1 MSLTKKAI
9 DSDDDDD
16 TASTS
21 TTKTNKKRKASDSSS
36 QTNLDEHY
44 DNFPTSLSKE
54 DQINTALVKM
64 FVYCNLPF
72 SLIEY
77 PFFIEFIKSIHNT
90 YSFSSRWVLS
100 NTLFDQEI
108 FRINLKLEKLLTKKP
123 ILQLS
128 LMVGQISLDNRYNY
142 CLITKERKEYL

>member
-16 TASTS
+16 TALTS

-44 DNFPTSLSKE
+44 NSFPTSLSKE

-64 FVYCNLPF
+64 FVCCNLPF

-77 PFFIEFIKSIHNT
+77 PFLLN
-90 YSFSSRWVLS
+90 LS
-100 NTLFDQEI
+100 NLYVILILFQVDGFYPI
-108 FRINLKLEKLLTKKP
+108 HFLIKKFLELMLNWKKLLTKKP
-123 ILQLS
+123 ILQL
-128 LMVGQISLDNRYNY
+128 LLTVGQISLDNRYT
-142 CLITKERKEYL
+142 IIV